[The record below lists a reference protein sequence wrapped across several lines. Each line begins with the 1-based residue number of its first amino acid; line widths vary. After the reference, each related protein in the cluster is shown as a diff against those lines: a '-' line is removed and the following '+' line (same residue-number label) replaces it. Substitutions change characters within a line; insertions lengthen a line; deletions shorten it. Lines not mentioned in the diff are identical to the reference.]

1 MATQIRNDNELIK
14 TMKPV
19 FKKVVEYVLD
29 KINDADGEPDEW
41 YTELVNVG
49 DTIIKKYENTEF
61 AEFAKAVVLAH
72 LEDID
77 VRVRKCRK

>member
-1 MATQIRNDNELIK
+1 MGKLKKELKK
-14 TMKPV
+14 TDKE
-19 FKKVVEYVLD
+19 FQFFQDFWKFRKKYH
-29 KINDADGEPDEW
+29 DADGEPDEW

-77 VRVRKCRK
+77 VRVRKRRK

>member
-1 MATQIRNDNELIK
+1 MAE
-14 TMKPV
+14 
-19 FKKVVEYVLD
+19 KKLEKGTPEWQFFQDFWKFRQKYYD
-29 KINDADGEPDEW
+29 SAGEPDEW

-61 AEFAKAVVLAH
+61 AEFAKAVVLSH